1 MNVNVRLERRCTMNS
16 RMDETRHFRIPDDAP
31 ESAEEIIQV
40 VYQAL
45 KAKGH
50 DPIMQLV
57 GYIISGD
64 PTYITSYNNARSLIR
79 RLERDELL
87 EEFVRFYVVEHD
99 KD

>member
-1 MNVNVRLERRCTMNS
+1 MNNKMG
-16 RMDETRHFRIPDDAP
+16 ETRHFSLSSDAP
-31 ESAEEIIQV
+31 ESAQDIIHV

-79 RLERDELL
+79 RLERDEIL
-87 EEFVRFYVVEHD
+87 EEFVRFYITEHER
-99 KD
+99 

>member
-1 MNVNVRLERRCTMNS
+1 MSDKMG
-16 RMDETRHFRIPDDAP
+16 ETRNFSVSADTP
-31 ESAEEIIQV
+31 ESAQEIIRF

-79 RLERDELL
+79 RVERDEIL
-87 EEFVRFYVVEHD
+87 EEFVRYYIEQHERGV
-99 KD
+99 

>member
-1 MNVNVRLERRCTMNS
+1 MNNKMG
-16 RMDETRHFRIPDDAP
+16 ETRHFNFSSGAP
-31 ESAEEIIQV
+31 ESAADIIHV

-50 DPIMQLV
+50 DPIMQMV

-64 PTYITSYNNARSLIR
+64 PTYITSYNNARALIR

-87 EEFVRFYVVEHD
+87 EEFIRFYVVEHD
-99 KD
+99 KK